1 MKKPTQ
7 VLLVI
12 IGVLDIAT
20 AVFVALRYM
29 NGKEIVVTVIPAM
42 IAFNFFMYKLLTG
55 WLIANMTVKIEGTR
69 QPVSGEKGKDH
80 LGLKVTLTKGSIDS
94 VWVDRIE
101 IRLKRITD
109 SRSKSLTT
117 APLIPLNIAKR
128 GDIDDN
134 YWRGK
139 KSLFYTISS
148 GEEAI
153 FSAYIKVPSE
163 AVISAE
169 LLVLGTRLFHGI
181 ESCRN
186 KRIQWRSSAV
196 LLPYFDK

>member
-101 IRLKRITD
+101 IRLK
-109 SRSKSLTT
+109 
-117 APLIPLNIAKR
+117 
-128 GDIDDN
+128 
-134 YWRGK
+134 
-139 KSLFYTISS
+139 
-148 GEEAI
+148 E
-153 FSAYIKVPSE
+153 
-163 AVISAE
+163 
-169 LLVLGTRLFHGI
+169 
-181 ESCRN
+181 
-186 KRIQWRSSAV
+186 
-196 LLPYFDK
+196 